1 MTSPKSPRN
10 LGLPITMSASEIVA
24 NINTAKK
31 MDDTRKARRGAQVNT
46 GGLKP
51 ADAPPFGAPASEAK
65 LTHAQAEQQRFRASY
80 LVSDTTPSKVDLSVS
95 DVPGYIQLEVMAIDS
110 YDHNPRQW
118 KNEKYDE
125 IYSSIKEGGFTGSL
139 TVTRR
144 RPGERYMLAAGSN
157 TTLQILQSLWAETGD
172 EKYRWV
178 DCIFQPYET
187 ETRLLAQHLGENLNR
202 GDMRFWEVAQGMCEL
217 LSLIDSA
224 RAKAPGQDTPMTL
237 REQAEALTKCGLR
250 ADKNSVSRWRLAVE
264 RLSALGSATAKLTYR
279 AVSDSIQ
286 PRLGA
291 LKNLAAKFK
300 IQEDAYW
307 SLIVDP
313 VLAAYSKDVDASADA
328 NFDPNNLCDRV
339 EAALAERVEESVS
352 RIRQML
358 SVLKLSPELT
368 LADLRMPSPNVLGSG
383 STTRQV
389 PEAADQHA
397 VVPGSAAVPGKGAK
411 QAPLPL
417 GPGQVRGAGAHPP
430 VPVGSDHAQSAAAPA
445 PQAPVPPTPPES
457 AIGQLFDEPAATDDP
472 LKDLH
477 AAVTQLLQIANLA
490 DVWRAADE
498 MPFGFFIELPDPQV
512 HARRKVPLASPEF
525 YARTV
530 KSVVWWS
537 LVFMTG
543 QFREGAVPF
552 LDQSSEFY
560 KHFSSDE
567 GPNALDGTDIENQA
581 PDPHELQIHRIT
593 PGALRDA
600 TRQLRVVE
608 ECAARV
614 LERLPERMRRM
625 LQIYGS
631 QA

>member
-1 MTSPKSPRN
+1 MTAPKSPRN
-10 LGLPITMSASEIVA
+10 LGLPITMSATEIVS
-24 NINTAKK
+24 NLNTAKK
-31 MDDTRKARRGAQVNT
+31 MDDNRKLRRGVQINT

-51 ADAPPFGAPASEAK
+51 ADAPPFGNSDPK
-65 LTHAQAEQQRFRASY
+65 LTVAQVEAQRFRASY
-80 LVSDTTPSKVDLSVS
+80 LVSDTTPSRVDLSVT
-95 DVPGYIQLEVMAIDS
+95 DVPGYMQLEVTAIAS

-157 TTLQILQSLWAETGD
+157 TTLQILQALWAATGD

-178 DCIFQPYET
+178 DCIFQPYEK

-202 GDMRFWEVAQGMCEL
+202 GDMRFWEIAKGMCDL
-217 LSLIDSA
+217 LSLIDGDRPKVS
-224 RAKAPGQDTPMTL
+224 GQTVPMTL

-250 ADKNSVSRWRLAVE
+250 ADKNSVSRWRLTVE

-279 AVSDSIQ
+279 AVSESIQ

-291 LKNLAAKFK
+291 LKNLAVKFK

-307 SLIVDP
+307 SSVVDP
-313 VLAAYSKDVDASADA
+313 VLTAYGKDLDASLDGVFDA
-328 NFDPNNLCDRV
+328 TSLCDRV
-339 EAALAERVEESVS
+339 EAALAERVEESVAT
-352 RIRQML
+352 IRQML
-358 SVLKLSPELT
+358 AVLKLSPELT
-368 LADLRMPSPNVLGSG
+368 LADLRMPSPSMLGA
-383 STTRQV
+383 TARQ
-389 PEAADQHA
+389 PSNAATQGAADGGNSA
-397 VVPGSAAVPGKGAK
+397 GSPAPAGE

-430 VPVGSDHAQSAAAPA
+430 GPAGSDSTAAAAAQSSALPSQPA
-445 PQAPVPPTPPES
+445 S
-457 AIGQLFDEPAATDDP
+457 ATGQLFDEAAATDNP

-477 AAVTQLLQIANLA
+477 AAVDLLLQISNLK

-498 MPFGFFIELPDPQV
+498 MPLGFFVELPDPQI
-512 HARRKVPLASPEF
+512 HARRKVQLASPEF

-552 LDQSSEFY
+552 LDKSSEFY

-567 GPNALDGTDIENQA
+567 GPNALDGTDIENQQ

-600 TRQLRVVE
+600 TRQLRTVE

-614 LERLPERMRRM
+614 LERLPERRRRM
-625 LQIYGS
+625 LQIYSS

>member
-10 LGLPITMSASEIVA
+10 LGLPITMSATEIVA
-24 NINTAKK
+24 NLNTARK
-31 MDDTRKARRGAQVNT
+31 MDDTRKARRGAQVNI

-51 ADAPPFGAPASEAK
+51 ADAPPFGAPAGDAK
-65 LTHAQAEQQRFRASY
+65 LTRAQDEAQRFRASY
-80 LVSDTTPSKVDLSVS
+80 LVSDTTPSKVDLTNT
-95 DVPGYIQLEVMAIDS
+95 DVPGYMQLEVTAIDS

-157 TTLQILQSLWAETGD
+157 TTLQILQALWTQTGD

-178 DCIFQPYET
+178 DCIFQPYEK

-202 GDMRFWEVAQGMCEL
+202 GDMKFWEVAKGMCDL
-217 LSLIDSA
+217 LSLIESD
-224 RAKAPGQDTPMTL
+224 RAKAPGQDSPMTL
-237 REQAEALTKCGLR
+237 REQAEALNKCGLR
-250 ADKNSVSRWRLAVE
+250 ADKNSVSRWRLTVE

-300 IQEDAYW
+300 IQEDTYW
-307 SLIVDP
+307 SSIVDP
-313 VLAAYSKDVDASADA
+313 VLADYGKDLDASLDG
-328 NFDPNNLCDRV
+328 NFDAASLCDRV
-339 EAALAERVEESVS
+339 EAALAERVEESVAT
-352 RIRQML
+352 IRQML

-368 LADLRMPSPNVLGSG
+368 LADLRMPSPSLLGA
-383 STTRQV
+383 TVRQASS
-389 PEAADQHA
+389 AADQGA
-397 VVPGSAAVPGKGAK
+397 ADAGRPSASPSQGAK

-417 GPGQVRGAGAHPP
+417 GPGQVRGVGAHPP
-430 VPVGSDHAQSAAAPA
+430 GAAGNDAAPPSAAAPA
-445 PQAPVPPTPPES
+445 PQAPVSPAPS
-457 AIGQLFDEPAATDDP
+457 ASTIGQLFDEPAASDDP

-477 AAVTQLLQIANLA
+477 AAVAQLLQIANLS

-498 MPFGFFIELPDPQV
+498 MPFGFFVELPDPQI

-525 YARTV
+525 YARTI

-543 QFREGAVPF
+543 QFREGAVQF
-552 LDQSSEFY
+552 LDQTSEFY
-560 KHFSSDE
+560 KHFSSDD
-567 GPNALDGTDIENQA
+567 GPNALDGTDIDNQP

-593 PGALRDA
+593 PGALREA
-600 TRQLRVVE
+600 TRQLRAVE

-614 LERLPERMRRM
+614 LERVPDRMRRM